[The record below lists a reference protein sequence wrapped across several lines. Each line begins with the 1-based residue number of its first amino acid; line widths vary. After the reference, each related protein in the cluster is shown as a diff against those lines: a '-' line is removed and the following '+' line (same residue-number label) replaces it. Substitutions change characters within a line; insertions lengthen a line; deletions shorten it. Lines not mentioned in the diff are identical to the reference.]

1 MKTNKNTIIY
11 DTVEKRIVSESLK
24 LLQSVGYK
32 QITVSQLIINS
43 QINRSTFYAHFL
55 DKEDLI
61 THLQVN
67 LLTELTKDLPE
78 VNVYSLN
85 DQDIV
90 RGRIETIINRV
101 YDKKALFK
109 LFYSDKSDGLFFS
122 RFSNFSEQLLL
133 QTDIPER
140 MTVPEVYSFA
150 VIDGVMVNLIQ
161 NWIKRDFVE
170 TPEEFSGIVSHIL
183 PIMFKG
189 IIA

>member
-11 DTVEKRIVSESLK
+11 DTVEKRIVNEFLK

-109 LFYSDKSDGLFFS
+109 LFCKVFISFNSVSFS
-122 RFSNFSEQLLL
+122 SSING
-133 QTDIPER
+133 DI
-140 MTVPEVYSFA
+140 TY
-150 VIDGVMVNLIQ
+150 I
-161 NWIKRDFVE
+161 
-170 TPEEFSGIVSHIL
+170 
-183 PIMFKG
+183 
-189 IIA
+189 